1 MSEELLTTPRRF
13 AKPPTTDTGVWRVAN
28 IYAAAL
34 LGATEAAGS
43 SEAVLSEFDSL
54 IRDVLDALPRLD
66 AVLSSPLV
74 DQAAKA
80 QMLEKALAGKASA
93 LFLNFLKVVSAHGRL
108 DLLRLIQLAAHDELD
123 RLRGR
128 VRVLVSTPTP
138 LAGDA
143 EHRIA
148 AEIRTHVGRE
158 PVLEKQL
165 HEDLI
170 GGIVLRIGDRVFDG
184 SIATRLRL
192 IREQMI
198 ERSVHEIQS
207 RRDRFGF
214 AEGN

>member
-1 MSEELLTTPRRF
+1 MSKEPLTTPRLF
-13 AKPPTTDTGVWRVAN
+13 AKLPTTDTGAWRVAN
-28 IYAAAL
+28 IYAQAFLAAAEQS
-34 LGATEAAGS
+34 GA
-43 SEAVLSEFDSL
+43 SELVLAEFDSL

-66 AVLSSPLV
+66 TVLSSPLV
-74 DQAAKA
+74 DQEAKVR
-80 QMLEKALAGKASA
+80 MLEKALAGKANSI
-93 LFLNFLKVVSAHGRL
+93 FMNFLKVVAARGRL
-108 DLLRLIQLAAHDELD
+108 DLLRLIHVASHLELD

-138 LAGDA
+138 LQGDA
-143 EHRIA
+143 EDRIA
-148 AEIRTHVGRE
+148 AEVRRFTGQE
-158 PVLEKQL
+158 PVLQKQL
-165 HEDLI
+165 HEGLI

-184 SIATRLRL
+184 SIATRLMR

>member
-1 MSEELLTTPRRF
+1 MEEPLTTPRRF
-13 AKPPTTDTGVWRVAN
+13 AKAPTTDTGVWRVAN

-34 LGATEAAGS
+34 LGATEAAGA
-43 SEAVLSEFDSL
+43 SESVLAEFDSL
-54 IRDVLDALPRLD
+54 IRDVLDVLPRVD
-66 AVLSSPLV
+66 AVLSSPLI
-74 DQAAKA
+74 DQAAKV
-80 QMLEKALAGKASA
+80 QMVDKALAGRASA

-108 DLLRLIQLAAHDELD
+108 DLLRLIHLAAHDNLD

-138 LAGDA
+138 LTGDA

-148 AEIRTHVGRE
+148 ADVRTFTGQE
-158 PVLEKQL
+158 PVLEKQV

-184 SIATRLRL
+184 SIATRLRRM
-192 IREQMI
+192 REQMI